1 MAIGA
6 GEEMNQHQELRKQ
19 VEKQAHRMKKA
30 RQEQDTLLSQTIY
43 LSTLGLLFIV
53 PVIGGAY
60 LGIWLDKMQEDY
72 SALWTASMLLL
83 GLIIGVMNVYLFI
96 RE

>member
-1 MAIGA
+1 MT
-6 GEEMNQHQELRKQ
+6 NQHQQLTKQ
-19 VEKQAHRMKKA
+19 VEKQARRMKKA

-60 LGIWLDKMQEDY
+60 LGIWLDNMQDGY
-72 SALWTASMLLL
+72 SFFWTTSMLLL

>member
-1 MAIGA
+1 MD
-6 GEEMNQHQELRKQ
+6 QHQELRKQ
-19 VEKQAHRMKKA
+19 VEKQASRMKKA

-43 LSTLGLLFIV
+43 LGTLGLLFIV

-60 LGIWLDKMQEDY
+60 LGIWLDNMQEDY
-72 SALWTASMLLL
+72 SAFWTASMLLL

>member
-1 MAIGA
+1 MT
-6 GEEMNQHQELRKQ
+6 NQHQQLTKQ
-19 VEKQAHRMKKA
+19 VEKQARRMKKA

-60 LGIWLDKMQEDY
+60 FGIWLDKMQDGY
-72 SALWTASMLLL
+72 SVFWTASMLLL

>member
-1 MAIGA
+1 MI
-6 GEEMNQHQELRKQ
+6 NQHQQLRKQ

-30 RQEQDTLLSQTIY
+30 RREQDTLLSQTIY

-53 PVIGGAY
+53 PVVGGAY
-60 LGIWLDKMQEDY
+60 LGVWLDKMQEDY
-72 SALWTASMLLL
+72 SAFWTASMLLL

>member
-1 MAIGA
+1 MD
-6 GEEMNQHQELRKQ
+6 QHQALRKQ
-19 VEKQAHRMKKA
+19 VEKQASRMKKA

-43 LSTLGLLFIV
+43 LGTLGLLFIV

-60 LGIWLDKMQEDY
+60 LGIWIDNMQEDY
-72 SALWTASMLLL
+72 SAFWTASMLLL

>member
-1 MAIGA
+1 
-6 GEEMNQHQELRKQ
+6 MNQHQALRKQ
-19 VEKQAHRMKKA
+19 VEKQTSRMKKA

-43 LSTLGLLFIV
+43 LGTLGLLFIV

-60 LGIWLDKMQEDY
+60 LGIWLDNMQEDY
-72 SALWTASMLLL
+72 SAFWTASMLLL

>member
-1 MAIGA
+1 MT
-6 GEEMNQHQELRKQ
+6 NQHQQLRKQ

-53 PVIGGAY
+53 PVICGAY

-72 SALWTASMLLL
+72 SAFWTASMLLL

>member
-43 LSTLGLLFIV
+43 IGTLGLLFIV
-53 PVIGGAY
+53 PVTGGAY
-60 LGIWLDKMQEDY
+60 LGIWLDNMQEGY
-72 SALWTASMLLL
+72 SVFWTASMLLL

>member
-1 MAIGA
+1 MI
-6 GEEMNQHQELRKQ
+6 NQHQQLRKQ

-30 RQEQDTLLSQTIY
+30 RREQDTLLSQTIY

-53 PVIGGAY
+53 PVVGGAY
-60 LGIWLDKMQEDY
+60 LGIWLDKMQDGY
-72 SALWTASMLLL
+72 SVFWTASMLLL

>member
-1 MAIGA
+1 MI
-6 GEEMNQHQELRKQ
+6 NQHQQLRKQ

-30 RQEQDTLLSQTIY
+30 RREQDTLLSQTIY

-53 PVIGGAY
+53 PVVCGAY
-60 LGIWLDKMQEDY
+60 LWIWLDKMQDGY
-72 SALWTASMLLL
+72 SVFWTASMLLL

>member
-1 MAIGA
+1 
-6 GEEMNQHQELRKQ
+6 MNQHQELRKQ
-19 VEKQAHRMKKA
+19 VEKQARRMKKA

-43 LSTLGLLFIV
+43 LSTLGLVFIV

-60 LGIWLDKMQEDY
+60 LGIWLDNMQEGY
-72 SALWTASMLLL
+72 SSFWTASMLLL
-83 GLIIGVMNVYLFI
+83 GLIIGAINVYLFI

>member
-1 MAIGA
+1 
-6 GEEMNQHQELRKQ
+6 MNQHQQLRKQ
-19 VEKQAHRMKKA
+19 VEKQANRMRKA
-30 RQEQDTLLSQTIY
+30 RQEQNTLLSQTIY

-60 LGIWLDKMQEDY
+60 LGLWLDKMQEDY
-72 SALWTASMLLL
+72 SVLWTASLLLL

>member
-1 MAIGA
+1 
-6 GEEMNQHQELRKQ
+6 MNQHQELRKQ
-19 VEKQAHRMKKA
+19 VEKQANRMRKA
-30 RQEQDTLLSQTIY
+30 RQEQNTLLSQTIY

-60 LGIWLDKMQEDY
+60 LGLWLDKMQEDY
-72 SALWTASMLLL
+72 SVLWTASLLLL